1 MIRIL
6 KPHAKPCSISIYW
19 FLHVANIVIK
29 GDNAMAKNKFY
40 VVKVGKTVGIYST
53 WGECE
58 EQIKGVSGAK
68 YKSFATLKE
77 AKIYI
82 QESDIDSPADNRC
95 GIKKSSEDMNIL
107 LESRISTLTDDEVIA
122 FVDGSYDVAEE
133 KSAFGAIIISCGGN
147 KDTLYKAFTKKL
159 DAEFISL
166 RNVAAELEGVKE
178 AVNWAVLYKKKKIT
192 IYYDYTGIEQ
202 WATGQWKANNI
213 ITKNYVSFIN
223 NKRKFIGISFVKV
236 PAHSGIKLNEEVDS
250 LAKNALL
257 AKGHKTYNDGSVY
270 FVGYG
275 FNDWQTI
282 VQYINEENKN
292 LSEDEKT
299 AVSLSVEKMDTRDKI
314 SITDT
319 KHSVVVNC
327 YSNNKS
333 YVQGKQTVLF
343 QKVIATAIE
352 LLGNKQSVIE
362 TLNSYHAL
370 TISAT
375 EVENKFEQ
383 LIPHYRKEPEKH
395 YSNILSAVYNT
406 MLTGYMPDYTCLVT
420 PIFRAYEFYLHRIL
434 GDLMKLDTETDK
446 GTNNFSFFSKSTVGL
461 YECNN
466 KSINT
471 LSTHQVNYLNTL
483 YTTYNSVRHPYSHW
497 SFSEVDTAVITDIQ
511 TARRFL
517 LDGLILIDQY
527 YTLF

>member
-1 MIRIL
+1 
-6 KPHAKPCSISIYW
+6 
-19 FLHVANIVIK
+19 
-29 GDNAMAKNKFY
+29 MAKNKFY
-40 VVKVGKTVGIYST
+40 AVKVGKIPGIYST

-58 EQIKGVSGAK
+58 AQTKGVAGAK

-77 AKIYI
+77 AEDYI
-82 QESDIDSPADNRC
+82 QNTDSDTSVTEQSNTVMTV
-95 GIKKSSEDMNIL
+95 EDMNAMV
-107 LESRISTLTDDEVIA
+107 ESKISSLVENEVIA
-122 FVDGSYDVAEE
+122 FVDGSYDVTEE
-133 KSAFGAIIISCGGN
+133 KSAFGAIIISRGGN
-147 KDTLYKAFTKKL
+147 KDTLYKAFTKQL
-159 DAEFISL
+159 GEEFISL

-178 AVNWAVLYKKKKIT
+178 AINWAVLYKKEKIT

-202 WATGQWKANNI
+202 WATGQWKANNN
-213 ITKNYVSFIN
+213 ITKDYVSFIRE
-223 NKRKFIGISFVKV
+223 KRKSVDITFVKV
-236 PAHSGIKLNEEVDS
+236 HAHSGIILNEEVDA

-275 FNDWQTI
+275 LSDWQAI
-282 VQYINEENKN
+282 VQCINEENKN
-292 LSEDEKT
+292 LTEDEIT
-299 AVSLSVEKMDTRDKI
+299 SVSLSVEKMGTRDKI

-327 YSNNKS
+327 YTNNKS

-370 TISAT
+370 TINAT

-395 YSNILSAVYNT
+395 YSNILSVVYNT

-434 GDLMKLDTETDK
+434 GDVMKLDTETDK
-446 GTNNFSFFSKSTVGL
+446 GTNNFSFFSKNTVGL
-461 YECNN
+461 YECTS
-466 KSINT
+466 KKVST
-471 LSTHQVNYLNTL
+471 LSEPQINYLNTL

-497 SFSEVDTAVITDIQ
+497 SFSDVDTAVIADIQ
-511 TARRFL
+511 VARQFL